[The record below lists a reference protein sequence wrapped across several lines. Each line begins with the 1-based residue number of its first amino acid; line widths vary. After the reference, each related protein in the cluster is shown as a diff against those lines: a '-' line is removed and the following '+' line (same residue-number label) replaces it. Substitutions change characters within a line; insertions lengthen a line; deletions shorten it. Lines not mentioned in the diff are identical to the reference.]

1 METSYSQVSTN
12 IIKSNDTN
20 TYRAGPSL
28 RRVRQLPK
36 APKSQN
42 FRKELGSFKWI
53 TKIIWHILLTK
64 KTKILVLNKI
74 IDQKTK
80 QINPLKTL
88 KNLPFSLLSAL
99 VPSLHCSV
107 CPRPLSD
114 SLLSASLK
122 SQLLTSPYQVAGFV
136 TLFIT
141 YQFIIMAAWTLPGL
155 GVKFGPSR
163 GFFFLGWV
171 LLISFV
177 SMLWFC
183 LNFCYV
189 CA

>member
-1 METSYSQVSTN
+1 MIQ
-12 IIKSNDTN
+12 
-20 TYRAGPSL
+20 
-28 RRVRQLPK
+28 
-36 APKSQN
+36 
-42 FRKELGSFKWI
+42 
-53 TKIIWHILLTK
+53 
-64 KTKILVLNKI
+64 
-74 IDQKTK
+74 
-80 QINPLKTL
+80 NPLYRTIKQTNKHETIL
-88 KNLPFSLLSAL
+88 KNLKVLPFSLVSAL
-99 VPSLHCSV
+99 RLSLVSSLHCSV

-177 SMLWFC
+177 SMLWLC